1 MRNSAVI
8 LLTVFFVVIGGTP
21 SNATVNPDPDEIGI
35 YFDTNA
41 DSVCMTVAPSIP
53 FSAYLIIT
61 NPSSAE
67 VWAIE
72 FSMCTEFI
80 GGDESLLF
88 RLSEIWSAGFI
99 ELPVVMDWCLDG
111 RAIGFYEP
119 VPQVGDNVVLVQL
132 QYMLLADMAVK
143 FYIRPHPVETIEDGL
158 PAYEDEGGVVLT
170 LGVSSGDPNLPVAA
184 VNGECDV
191 IPVESKTFS
200 GLKCLYR

>member
-1 MRNSAVI
+1 MRNSVVVF
-8 LLTVFFVVIGGTP
+8 LTVLFVVIGGTP
-21 SNATVNPDPDEIGI
+21 SNATVNPDSDEIGV

-41 DSVCMTVAPSIP
+41 DTVCMSVAPSIP

-67 VWAIE
+67 VWGIE

-88 RLSEIWSAGFI
+88 RLSEVWSAGFI
-99 ELPVVMDWCLDG
+99 DHPVEWDWCLDG

-119 VPQVGDNVVLVQL
+119 VPQVGENVVLVQL
-132 QYMLLADMAVK
+132 QFMLLAEMGVE
-143 FYIRPHPVETIEDGL
+143 FYIGPHPVETIEDGL
-158 PAYEDEGGVVLT
+158 PAYEGVGGVVLP
-170 LGVSSGDPNLPVAA
+170 LGISSGDPNLPVAA
-184 VNGECDV
+184 VNGECNV
-191 IPVESKTFS
+191 VSVESKTFS